1 MNDKMSKD
9 KSLIPVERIE
19 RSILLIRRQKV
30 MLDRDLAQLYGVE
43 TRVLN
48 QAVRR
53 NIDRFPQDFMFSLT
67 REEIMR
73 ISQFVISSAHPGVK
87 TLKFS
92 KNVMAFTEHGVAMLS
107 SVLNSPRAVQV
118 NIQIMRTFAKLR
130 EIISLNKDL
139 ARRLDELEKKYDA
152 QFKIVFDAIRQLM
165 APPQPEPPKKP
176 IGFLV
181 EEPHVPYK
189 SLEGFKKQKGR

>member
-1 MNDKMSKD
+1 MTKST
-9 KSLIPVERIE
+9 SLIPVERIE
-19 RSILLIRRQKV
+19 GSILLIRGQKV
-30 MLDRDLAQLYGVE
+30 MLDRDLARLYGVE
-43 TRVLN
+43 TRVMN
-48 QAVRR
+48 QAIRR
-53 NIDRFPQDFMFSLT
+53 NIDRFPEDFMFRLT

-73 ISQFVISSAHPGVK
+73 ISQFVISSVHPGVK

-92 KNVMAFTEHGVAMLS
+92 KSVMAFTEHGVAMLS
-107 SVLNSPRAVQV
+107 SVLNSPRAIQV

-130 EIISLNKDL
+130 EIISQHKDL

-165 APPQPEPPKKP
+165 APAEPETPKKR

-189 SLEGFKKQKGR
+189 SLKGFKKQKRQ

>member
-165 APPQPEPPKKP
+165 APPQPEPKKP